1 MSRTKQDISERLLA
15 SAVRQGMDQA
25 VRELD
30 WQTQARL
37 TRLRLQVLEQQPRH
51 LSRGFDFSSFSR
63 GFAAATAV
71 TLAVTLWV
79 LPNVVEPP
87 PDKLS
92 LLDNRLAEPADMGTD
107 VTAMDVLM
115 SSEDMEFLEDLEM
128 YEWLEAEYG

>member
-1 MSRTKQDISERLLA
+1 MTGTQQNISERLLA

-25 VRELD
+25 VRDLD

-37 TRLRLQVLEQQPRH
+37 TRLRLQALEQQPRH
-51 LSRGFDFSSFSR
+51 LSKGFDFSSFSR

-79 LPNVVEPP
+79 LPNIVEPP
-87 PDKLS
+87 PGNLS
-92 LLDNRLAEPADMGTD
+92 LLGDKFAEPAETAMD

-115 SSEDMEFLEDLEM
+115 SSEDMDFLEDLEM